1 MKDAIKGCVNS
12 CSPLLNSLFVN
23 ISSVKK
29 IVVAAAQIKK
39 QKSRRREEINKHQ
52 TVRHTVNQWQSLRP
66 LVRPLS
72 ILQVTPCNVSIS
84 HVIQVVSPGNQWGQG
99 SGSDSASQSHT
110 SPSSPDFYSL
120 ECVDQEEDLHHRTRT
135 CY

>member
-1 MKDAIKGCVNS
+1 MKDAIKGGVNS
-12 CSPLLNSLFVN
+12 CSPLLNFLFVN

-29 IVVAAAQIKK
+29 IVVAAQIKK
-39 QKSRRREEINKHQ
+39 QKSRRREEMNEHQ

-84 HVIQVVSPGNQWGQG
+84 HVIQVVSPGNQWGQRL
-99 SGSDSASQSHT
+99 GSDSASQSHT
-110 SPSSPDFYSL
+110 SPSSPDFYS
-120 ECVDQEEDLHHRTRT
+120 CGM
-135 CY
+135 C